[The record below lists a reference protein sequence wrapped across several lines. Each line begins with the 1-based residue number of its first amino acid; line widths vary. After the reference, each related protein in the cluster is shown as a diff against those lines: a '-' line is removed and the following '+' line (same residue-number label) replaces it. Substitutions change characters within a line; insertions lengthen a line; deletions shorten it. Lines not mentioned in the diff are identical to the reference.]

1 MRHVVLVGLM
11 GSGKSTVGRRLAR
24 ALGRVFI
31 DTDARVEA
39 STARSIRDI
48 FTEDG
53 ENGFRDRESEVL
65 GSALD
70 TEVPSV
76 IASGGGVV
84 LRDTNRRLLDGH
96 SVIWLRARPELL
108 VDRVAGATRR
118 GPDHR
123 PLLDGDPLAKL
134 TFMATERRAL
144 YAEVSDVT
152 IDIDALAIEQIVRTC
167 VDAVKELER

>member
-1 MRHVVLVGLM
+1 M

-24 ALGRVFI
+24 ALGRDFI

-39 STARSIRDI
+39 STGRSIRDI
-48 FTEDG
+48 FAEDG
-53 ENGFRDRESEVL
+53 ENGFRDRESEAL
-65 GSALD
+65 ESALH
-70 TEVPSV
+70 TKVSSV
-76 IASGGGVV
+76 IATGGGVV
-84 LRDTNRRLLDGH
+84 LRDTNRRLLDDH

-118 GPDHR
+118 GAGHR

-134 TFMATERRAL
+134 TLMATERRAM
-144 YAEVSDVT
+144 YAEISDVI
-152 IDIDALAIEQIVRTC
+152 IDVDALAIEQIVRTC

>member
-24 ALGRVFI
+24 ALGRDFI
-31 DTDARVEA
+31 DTDTRVEA
-39 STARSIRDI
+39 STGRSIRDI
-48 FTEDG
+48 FAENG
-53 ENGFRDRESEVL
+53 ENEFRDRESEVL
-65 GSALD
+65 ESTLE

-76 IASGGGVV
+76 IATGGGVV
-84 LRDTNRRLLDGH
+84 LRDTNRRLLDDH

-108 VDRVAGATRR
+108 VDRVAGSTRR
-118 GPDHR
+118 GAGHR

-134 TFMATERRAL
+134 TLMATERRAL

-152 IDIDALAIEQIVRTC
+152 IDVDALAIEQIVRTC